1 MLTMLL
7 HNSPGLLSQLG
18 VGATMLEQELERR
31 QKAKDLQVCC
41 LLLKLFTVLCC
52 LLYVACVV

>member
-31 QKAKDLQVCC
+31 QKAKDLQVS
-41 LLLKLFTVLCC
+41 LFVLCS